1 MQPNHW
7 DFGLEKKNSFR
18 IVKIMN
24 NFCIF
29 NNLPELLKKIYLMI
43 VDNFFLCLFAFFS
56 ALSILAKVRLEPVV
70 HTRSRTLAHSTGVL
84 KSFYFHDFS
93 LRAAWN
99 GYQLLKQFWGRNHGK
114 INNSKYARYGPLIWV
129 WTSKFNKI
137 SKKLPKLIKHVMWV
151 FEYMSVNWYAIFC

>member
-1 MQPNHW
+1 
-7 DFGLEKKNSFR
+7 
-18 IVKIMN
+18 
-24 NFCIF
+24 
-29 NNLPELLKKIYLMI
+29 MI
-43 VDNFFLCLFAFFS
+43 VDNFFLCIFAFFS

-151 FEYMSVNWYAIFC
+151 FEYMSVNWYAIELSVPGTIHHILLVVANSVSYTQTDYTMRHSKNAKFQEFNDF